1 MDRYYKKRFVPL
13 ALPALILFVM
23 VIVIPFIMGVIYSF
37 TAWRGTYFAGGDHFW
52 EAFVGFD
59 NYVKA
64 FKTKKFL
71 DAFVYTIKVTL
82 VAVVAINVV
91 SLAMALL
98 ATSLNKG
105 AAAYRT
111 IYFLPNLLG
120 GLALGYIWQFIF
132 EIVFSKIL
140 FGEDGIISIPA
151 LCNMT
156 QDNTKALFALV
167 MLITWQ
173 MAGYMMIIYTTGLN
187 NIPKDLSE
195 AAAIDG
201 AGTWQRFKSIT
212 VPMLMPSFTIVF
224 FLTLSKCFM
233 LLDQNVALTDGN
245 FSFFIGNVE
254 IEKTAALAPMASV
267 ADKSYRLMCKEYGAS
282 YLVSEMISS
291 KGLCFG
297 DKKTARLCEIEKE
310 ERPYA
315 LQLFGED
322 PYYMGKAAYKLND
335 YSPDIIDI
343 NMGCPVPKIVGNGSG
358 SALMKLPDTAAEI
371 CREVVKNANCPVTV
385 KFRAGWDENSIN
397 AVEFAKLIEQA
408 GASAVTCHGRTRTQ
422 FYSGK
427 ADWDIIK
434 QVKANVKIPVIGNGD
449 VVDGE
454 SAKAMYEQ
462 TVCDLVMIG
471 RGSYGRPWVFRDVK
485 HYLETG
491 EKLPEVSIE
500 EKMAVM
506 KKHCELICK
515 YKGERQGMKEARK
528 NCAWYVKGLKGSARL
543 RAQCGGLNTISDL
556 YEMID
561 HILANELGE

>member
-187 NIPKDLSE
+187 NIPKDL
-195 AAAIDG
+195 
-201 AGTWQRFKSIT
+201 
-212 VPMLMPSFTIVF
+212 
-224 FLTLSKCFM
+224 
-233 LLDQNVALTDGN
+233 
-245 FSFFIGNVE
+245 
-254 IEKTAALAPMASV
+254 
-267 ADKSYRLMCKEYGAS
+267 
-282 YLVSEMISS
+282 
-291 KGLCFG
+291 
-297 DKKTARLCEIEKE
+297 
-310 ERPYA
+310 
-315 LQLFGED
+315 
-322 PYYMGKAAYKLND
+322 
-335 YSPDIIDI
+335 
-343 NMGCPVPKIVGNGSG
+343 
-358 SALMKLPDTAAEI
+358 
-371 CREVVKNANCPVTV
+371 
-385 KFRAGWDENSIN
+385 
-397 AVEFAKLIEQA
+397 
-408 GASAVTCHGRTRTQ
+408 
-422 FYSGK
+422 
-427 ADWDIIK
+427 
-434 QVKANVKIPVIGNGD
+434 
-449 VVDGE
+449 
-454 SAKAMYEQ
+454 
-462 TVCDLVMIG
+462 
-471 RGSYGRPWVFRDVK
+471 
-485 HYLETG
+485 
-491 EKLPEVSIE
+491 
-500 EKMAVM
+500 
-506 KKHCELICK
+506 
-515 YKGERQGMKEARK
+515 
-528 NCAWYVKGLKGSARL
+528 
-543 RAQCGGLNTISDL
+543 
-556 YEMID
+556 
-561 HILANELGE
+561 

>member
-173 MAGYMMIIYTTGLN
+173 MAGYMMIIYVAGLQSV
-187 NIPKDLSE
+187 PGDLIE
-195 AAAIDG
+195 AAKIDG
-201 AGTWQRFKSIT
+201 ASDREILFKIKI
-212 VPMLMPSFTIVF
+212 PMVMPSVTICT
-224 FLTLSKCFM
+224 FLTLTNSFKLF
-233 LLDQNVALTDGN
+233 DQNVALTAGEPAN
-245 FSFFIGNVE
+245 
-254 IEKTAALAPMASV
+254 A
-267 ADKSYRLMCKEYGAS
+267 
-282 YLVSEMISS
+282 SEMLALNIYNTFYGRSGAQW
-291 KGLCFG
+291 KGIG
-297 DKKTARLCEIEKE
+297 QA
-310 ERPYA
+310 
-315 LQLFGED
+315 
-322 PYYMGKAAYKLND
+322 KAAVFFLIVV
-335 YSPDIIDI
+335 IISLI
-343 NMGCPVPKIVGNGSG
+343 QLKFTRS
-358 SALMKLPDTAAEI
+358 K
-371 CREVVKNANCPVTV
+371 EV
-385 KFRAGWDENSIN
+385 
-397 AVEFAKLIEQA
+397 Q
-408 GASAVTCHGRTRTQ
+408 Q
-422 FYSGK
+422 
-427 ADWDIIK
+427 
-434 QVKANVKIPVIGNGD
+434 
-449 VVDGE
+449 
-454 SAKAMYEQ
+454 
-462 TVCDLVMIG
+462 
-471 RGSYGRPWVFRDVK
+471 
-485 HYLETG
+485 
-491 EKLPEVSIE
+491 
-500 EKMAVM
+500 
-506 KKHCELICK
+506 
-515 YKGERQGMKEARK
+515 
-528 NCAWYVKGLKGSARL
+528 
-543 RAQCGGLNTISDL
+543 
-556 YEMID
+556 
-561 HILANELGE
+561 